1 MSALPDDPFLEEDG
15 SVDSWSLAMQV
26 GQLLGRALL
35 GLAGEDVG
43 ALIAGIRTLER
54 DELQAV
60 VACWLLEGD
69 VLVVEADEDEAAGHD
84 SADRAGENAGEK
96 ADDDG
101 R

>member
-1 MSALPDDPFLEEDG
+1 VSALPDDPFLIRPDDG
-15 SVDSWSLAMQV
+15 SSDSWNLALQV
-26 GQLLGRALL
+26 GRMFGRALL
-35 GLAGEDVG
+35 GLAEEDVG

-60 VACWLLEGD
+60 VASWLLEGD
-69 VLVVEADEDEAAGHD
+69 VLVFMDADEA
-84 SADRAGENAGEK
+84 AGEK